1 VLFAARAGSTFG
13 CASALWLAKATFT
26 ASNAA
31 HWSWVV
37 RSPSARTHSC
47 SGSLASLLVYWDS
60 RSSANRNNGCS
71 RGRPLR
77 QADHRIQI
85 ALKSAPRAM
94 GKTLVSAPSAR
105 IRLGRLATAVQTQD
119 ALPVARLVVPNTI
132 SFPWLQGKQL
142 GQPPDFSMISPPE
155 LQPATTMTLEIDP
168 QVRYQ
173 QNPSGGGC
181 TARSSPGDGGLRR
194 CGCELGG
201 GDGQDKP
208 FGKPKGPPLKQRC
221 ALAL

>member
-1 VLFAARAGSTFG
+1 MCYLPPPRRHFG

-105 IRLGRLATAVQTQD
+105 IRLGRLATAVPNARRATCSASRRTEYDQLSMATGK
-119 ALPVARLVVPNTI
+119 AIGTAARLQYD
-132 SFPWLQGKQL
+132 L
-142 GQPPDFSMISPPE
+142 
-155 LQPATTMTLEIDP
+155 ATRVTTSHHDD
-168 QVRYQ
+168 
-173 QNPSGGGC
+173 S
-181 TARSSPGDGGLRR
+181 
-194 CGCELGG
+194 
-201 GDGQDKP
+201 
-208 FGKPKGPPLKQRC
+208 
-221 ALAL
+221 

>member
-1 VLFAARAGSTFG
+1 MGRQVTVCANPFLLFREPCQPAGVLGLS
-13 CASALWLAKATFT
+13 
-26 ASNAA
+26 
-31 HWSWVV
+31 VV
-37 RSPSARTHSC
+37 RQQEQR
-47 SGSLASLLVYWDS
+47 LF
-60 RSSANRNNGCS
+60 

-119 ALPVARLVVPNTI
+119 ALPVARLVILNTI

-173 QNPSGGGC
+173 QNPSEAAQHAAVRAMVDYVVAAASWAAVMDK
-181 TARSSPGDGGLRR
+181 TSLLESPKAPR
-194 CGCELGG
+194 
-201 GDGQDKP
+201 
-208 FGKPKGPPLKQRC
+208 
-221 ALAL
+221 

>member
-1 VLFAARAGSTFG
+1 VLFAARAGTLDVPRRSGWPRRPSPPPTPRTG
-13 CASALWLAKATFT
+13 HGSSGHRLREPILVQGALPACWCIGTL
-26 ASNAA
+26 
-31 HWSWVV
+31 
-37 RSPSARTHSC
+37 
-47 SGSLASLLVYWDS
+47 
-60 RSSANRNNGCS
+60 
-71 RGRPLR
+71 GRPPTGTTAVPGGARCARLIIESR
-77 QADHRIQI
+77 
-85 ALKSAPRAM
+85 LLSNPRLAQW

-173 QNPSGGGC
+173 QNPSEAAQHAAVRAMVDYVVAAASWAAVMDK
-181 TARSSPGDGGLRR
+181 TSLLESPKAPR
-194 CGCELGG
+194 
-201 GDGQDKP
+201 
-208 FGKPKGPPLKQRC
+208 
-221 ALAL
+221 